1 MADDSLE
8 GMPEFDKPENI
19 PLVVPDLTPVK
30 PRCQSTKKDG
40 ITPCKVPP
48 LKGEKYCLGHS
59 KALAPELRDKWRRLG
74 RGIPK
79 TDRTIRRQLP
89 YYTKDDLLGFLSKR
103 LDLVKERF
111 GEMCDAATEEM
122 ICNIV
127 RTMAAVYKI
136 EAIEAEKENP
146 GFRMRGAV

>member
-1 MADDSLE
+1 MDPLD

-30 PRCQSTKKDG
+30 PHCQATKKDG
-40 ITPCKVPP
+40 VTPCKVPP

-59 KALAPELRDKWRRLG
+59 KSLSPELRDKWRRLAT
-74 RGIPK
+74 GIPK
-79 TDRTIRRQLP
+79 TERTVRRKLP
-89 YYTKDDLLGFLSKR
+89 FYDKEDLLGFLSQR

-111 GEMCDAATEEM
+111 GQMTNPEVEDM

-127 RTMAAVYKI
+127 RTMAAVHKI
-136 EAIEAEKENP
+136 EQVETEKEST